1 MFVCEYGKPPRS
13 VCGVQ
18 LKANRTLYIAP
29 LVPQRLDDALAVVER
44 LAGAA
49 TRALAAA
56 VEADVTEAAVTEAA
70 VTEAAVTEAAVAAH
84 GTSARKSM
92 AQVTADRNTLVVLG
106 VVIIVTV
113 VFGMGLFLSVLLGNG
128 LCGFLTVCLVWKV
141 YTNMHC
147 SSLFAHEERLYSKSN
162 RSPS

>member
-49 TRALAAA
+49 TRALAAP
-56 VEADVTEAAVTEAA
+56 VEADVTEAD
-70 VTEAAVTEAAVAAH
+70 VTEAAVAAH